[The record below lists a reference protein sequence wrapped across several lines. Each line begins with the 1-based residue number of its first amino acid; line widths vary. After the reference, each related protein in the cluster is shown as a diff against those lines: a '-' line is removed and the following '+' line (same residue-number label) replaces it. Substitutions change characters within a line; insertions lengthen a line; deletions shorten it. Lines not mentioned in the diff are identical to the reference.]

1 MATRLMIHPRI
12 RVKHPELGDDDV
24 KAAFKSIFKHIH
36 RTSGECVGVGMDSKQ
51 RLVELVFRECG
62 EGIIVYHALTP
73 PTHNVMK
80 ALGMIR

>member
-12 RVKHPELGDDDV
+12 HDKHPELSDDDV
-24 KAAFKSIFKHIH
+24 KAAFNSIFKHIH
-36 RTSGECVGVGMDSKQ
+36 RESGECVGVGMDRKQ

-62 EGIIVYHALTP
+62 DSIIVYHALTP
-73 PTHNVMK
+73 PTQKVMK